1 MEGKQLKYIRVKM
14 TVPACPDCGEQL
26 QGNNSFSNPYK
37 CYKCDVI
44 WKATWENPT
53 LYNKVTP
60 NDNSKEVEEIF
71 KE

>member
-44 WKATWENPT
+44 WKA
-53 LYNKVTP
+53 
-60 NDNSKEVEEIF
+60 
-71 KE
+71 